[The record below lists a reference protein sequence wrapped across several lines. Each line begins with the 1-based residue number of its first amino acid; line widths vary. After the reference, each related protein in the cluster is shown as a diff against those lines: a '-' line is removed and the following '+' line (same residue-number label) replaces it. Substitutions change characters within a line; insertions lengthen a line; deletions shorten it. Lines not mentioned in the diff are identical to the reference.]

1 MNLDVPSGR
10 RKTIKFRTRNFSIE
24 DERYWIQPSRCT
36 SVDMSSREIIN
47 KLNEMEQEEKLFIT
61 YDVIEINPKFATVGG
76 SIFEFIN
83 NSMRPVL
90 KCHLSQVKDTNMLHL
105 IAASFFKRSD
115 LHEIWAK
122 CEYPI
127 FAGLLVV
134 YVSNKM
140 RKLFLEQ
147 HEPVIAEAFEK
158 IQDTFD
164 DECTALLD
172 QCFHNSERDTR
183 AVLDTNYHLFIHTD
197 GCPSTAEDMEVMAL
211 AAAAKAKNFLS
222 HPACQREIDF
232 RWQPGFKLGQMA
244 FCLFFFF
251 PPLFFLRGRQRI
263 KKREIKT
270 MMVKMDMAGQMTSIT
285 YSNFMIRVYNFYTS
299 PNAKYVIHTL
309 FRLIYVIFYAYVL
322 MTMTRKTMVMNELDE
337 FLDEMAIIV
346 WQCAYLTEMA
356 VLVYQRGFYNWAERN
371 TADLYRNYLVAMTMI
386 AWSLAVIA
394 PPTWPIRAFAI
405 ISADLFFYFSFVFA
419 TLRLMKIANV
429 DAFFGSIVLMIKKM
443 IPIMVKFM
451 FVFMVFWFTY
461 AVCHIS
467 LAGHLKSTPN
477 ITDVVWPWL
486 LFSSGAFE
494 IFGEADEEDKLGTVS
509 KCSSAPLNWDVITD
523 SSVQCWFKTSM
534 IPVFLFC
541 YMLVSSVLLVNLV
554 TALLSK
560 KYEDIDK
567 VSHIYWKYKLYSRLI
582 EYEEKLWIPAPLSL
596 VFYILKFLFYFLSK
610 IPFIGAIFE
619 CFMKVLRCFEGTNYA
634 RDRRKN
640 RRYEAVMNGL
650 IKNSDRWTGPTEEE
664 KNAVQSVRDQMKI
677 MEQDRKRKRYETD
690 LLRHRFEEIM
700 SEIEHTNRFK
710 RIRSQTF
717 NNA

>member
-10 RKTIKFRTRNFSIE
+10 RKTIKFRTRNFSLE

-47 KLNEMEQEEKLFIT
+47 KLNEMEQE
-61 YDVIEINPKFATVGG
+61 
-76 SIFEFIN
+76 
-83 NSMRPVL
+83 
-90 KCHLSQVKDTNMLHL
+90 
-105 IAASFFKRSD
+105 
-115 LHEIWAK
+115 
-122 CEYPI
+122 
-127 FAGLLVV
+127 V

-147 HEPVIAEAFEK
+147 HEPVIAEAFDK
-158 IQDTFD
+158 IQNTFD

-172 QCFHNSERDTR
+172 QCFHTSERDSR

-197 GCPSTAEDMEVMAL
+197 GCPSSEENMEVMAL
-211 AAAAKAKNFLS
+211 ASAAKAKNFLS

-270 MMVKMDMAGQMTSIT
+270 MMVKMDHSGQMTSIT

-486 LFSSGAFE
+486 IFSSGAFE
-494 IFGEADEEDKLGTVS
+494 IFGEADEEDKLDKYDTS
-509 KCSSAPLNWDVITD
+509 IPL
-523 SSVQCWFKTSM
+523 
-534 IPVFLFC
+534 L
-541 YMLVSSVLLVNLV
+541 LHVL
-554 TALLSK
+554 AK

-596 VFYILKFLFYFLSK
+596 VFYILKSVFFFLSK
-610 IPFIGAIFE
+610 IPIIGIVANVFL
-619 CFMKVLRCFEGTNYA
+619 KVLHCFEGNNYA
-634 RDRRKN
+634 QDRRKN
-640 RRYEAVMNGL
+640 RKYEAVMNGL
-650 IKNSDRWTGPTEEE
+650 ITNANRWTGPTDEE
-664 KNAVQSVRDQMKI
+664 KKAVELVRDQMKI
-677 MEQDRKRKRYETD
+677 MGIECNRTDDTFKFAIAKPSNYHFTCPKHDGFHNPKINISHSLMCPTYCQVCKKVFICSGEPSFSGIRYMEDGRKKDQISFHYGTMIRYVDLEINWFILACYIFLFTLFTNIIAFVFTD
-690 LLRHRFEEIM
+690 
-700 SEIEHTNRFK
+700 
-710 RIRSQTF
+710 
-717 NNA
+717 